1 MRLWIVVGLI
11 VAFAQVAWGFQDDN
25 SVNTSGHHNE
35 VNVGGTQ
42 IEGDIE
48 QRQHQS
54 QAAVAVQGQKQRQS
68 SEQANAQSVL
78 VSESTQGQQRD
89 HVQSSPALYL
99 GAAQEGLSVG
109 TPWGNTSLGKI
120 SEVSRIT
127 ACAATTATYATSTD
141 GRVKRLLDACEKAA
155 TRCGLLCRVWRV
167 LN

>member
-35 VNVGGTQ
+35 VSVGGT
-42 IEGDIE
+42 EVGGDIE
-48 QRQHQS
+48 LNQL
-54 QAAVAVQGQKQRQS
+54 QAAVGIGKGGSANQS
-68 SEQANAQSVL
+68 SDQDNDQSL
-78 VSESTQGQQRD
+78 DIKQEGQQRD